1 MTLDRTTPPAIRQLS
16 EFSISLPERRVMK
29 NGMPL
34 NIINA
39 GTEDV
44 VRFDLLIGGGQ
55 WHQEQ
60 PLQAMFTNRMLRE
73 GAGSMTS
80 AQIAE
85 KLDYYGAWLE
95 LSSSVNYGF
104 ITLYSL
110 NKYFSRT
117 LSVIAE
123 MVKTP
128 LFPIKELSVVADT
141 NKQQFL
147 VNSTR
152 VEMIARNN

>member
-55 WHQEQ
+55 WHHALAAHLGIHHGTGKKHRAI
-60 PLQAMFTNRMLRE
+60 P
-73 GAGSMTS
+73 GGKS
-80 AQIAE
+80 
-85 KLDYYGAWLE
+85 G
-95 LSSSVNYGF
+95 
-104 ITLYSL
+104 
-110 NKYFSRT
+110 
-117 LSVIAE
+117 
-123 MVKTP
+123 
-128 LFPIKELSVVADT
+128 
-141 NKQQFL
+141 
-147 VNSTR
+147 
-152 VEMIARNN
+152 

>member
-73 GAGSMTS
+73 GAGRHDFGCRLPRNWIIMG
-80 AQIAE
+80 
-85 KLDYYGAWLE
+85 LGW
-95 LSSSVNYGF
+95 N
-104 ITLYSL
+104 
-110 NKYFSRT
+110 
-117 LSVIAE
+117 
-123 MVKTP
+123 
-128 LFPIKELSVVADT
+128 
-141 NKQQFL
+141 FL
-147 VNSTR
+147 HR
-152 VEMIARNN
+152 

>member
-44 VRFDLLIGGGQ
+44 VRFDLLIGCGQ

-80 AQIAE
+80 AADCRETGLLWGLVGTFFIGE
-85 KLDYYGAWLE
+85 LWFYY
-95 LSSSVNYGF
+95 
-104 ITLYSL
+104 TLL
-110 NKYFSRT
+110 
-117 LSVIAE
+117 
-123 MVKTP
+123 
-128 LFPIKELSVVADT
+128 IK
-141 NKQQFL
+141 
-147 VNSTR
+147 
-152 VEMIARNN
+152 

>member
-73 GAGSMTS
+73 GAGRLRRRLPRNWIIMG
-80 AQIAE
+80 
-85 KLDYYGAWLE
+85 LGW
-95 LSSSVNYGF
+95 N
-104 ITLYSL
+104 
-110 NKYFSRT
+110 
-117 LSVIAE
+117 
-123 MVKTP
+123 
-128 LFPIKELSVVADT
+128 
-141 NKQQFL
+141 FL
-147 VNSTR
+147 HR
-152 VEMIARNN
+152 